1 MSKVDI
7 EEILRAF
14 AVSNDAKKLRKEAEG
29 IPCPTEENLDKF
41 TKGELAPEN
50 ELSLRKHLLVC
61 GNCVRRLAE
70 MGVEVPADLAKEEA
84 QQTIDKM
91 MQRVQWAVSKLGP
104 ETVKQIAATLML
116 LAKKPEMGWR
126 EKAISS
132 VSPLFSDKAM
142 LFDRIKDIVI
152 RYLQEEIPPQRA
164 LTVGV
169 AFATEEEVPSPEV
182 EQMVTALVAA
192 IEMLKEVKAF

>member
-1 MSKVDI
+1 
-7 EEILRAF
+7 
-14 AVSNDAKKLRKEAEG
+14 
-29 IPCPTEENLDKF
+29 
-41 TKGELAPEN
+41 
-50 ELSLRKHLLVC
+50 
-61 GNCVRRLAE
+61 
-70 MGVEVPADLAKEEA
+70 MGAEVPADLAEEEA